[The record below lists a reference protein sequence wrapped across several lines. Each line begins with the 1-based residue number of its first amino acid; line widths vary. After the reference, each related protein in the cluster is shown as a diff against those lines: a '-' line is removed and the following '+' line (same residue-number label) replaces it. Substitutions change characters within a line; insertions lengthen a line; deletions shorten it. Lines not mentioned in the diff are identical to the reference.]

1 MENNVAPYLHW
12 HTRCAACSKVTLAR
26 PCNVPGEIKPIE
38 HNPVIRCQHCG
49 ATRQYLDSACFLTP
63 LSTAA
68 SPEKSAGALAVVAG
82 LIAAVKL
89 ARVES
94 REIQSRSPRV
104 RCAISDSIDI
114 ARMVVEAAKGR
125 M

>member
-1 MENNVAPYLHW
+1 MENKLAPYLHW
-12 HTRCAACSKVTLAR
+12 HTHCAACGKVTLAR

-38 HNPVIRCQHCG
+38 HNPVIRCHHCG
-49 ATRQYLDSACFLTP
+49 ETRQYLDSACFLTP

-68 SPEKSAGALAVVAG
+68 SPEKSTGALAVVAG

-94 REIQSRSPRV
+94 REIQNRSPHV
-104 RCAISDSIDI
+104 RAIISDSIHI
-114 ARMVVEAAKGR
+114 ARMVVDAAKEKP
-125 M
+125 

>member
-1 MENNVAPYLHW
+1 MENKVAPYLHW
-12 HTRCAACSKVTLAR
+12 HTHCSACGKVTLAR

-49 ATRQYLDSACFLTP
+49 ETRQYLDSACFLTP

-94 REIQSRSPRV
+94 REIQSRSPHV
-104 RCAISDSIDI
+104 RAIISDSIHI
-114 ARMVVEAAKGR
+114 ARMVVEAAKGKG
-125 M
+125 